1 MIIFKIVKV
10 ICTILFGLLYR
21 VEVKGIENIPKEG
34 GAVICANHRGQL
46 DMFFMGYKLKRMIH
60 YMAKQELFKNP
71 VLRFLLTRVGAF
83 PVNRHTADLTSIRT
97 ALRLLS
103 EGELVGVFP
112 EGTRVKKSK
121 MRNIKIK
128 PGAVMLAVNAGVDI
142 IPVSISGSYKPFS
155 NVKVIFHKPVDPKI
169 FKESASD
176 NSKEFQNIAE
186 HIMDLIYSHVQE

>member
-1 MIIFKIVKV
+1 MIIFKLANIICAIV
-10 ICTILFGLLYR
+10 FGLFYKVDIR
-21 VEVKGIENIPKEG
+21 GIENVPRKG

-60 YMAKQELFKNP
+60 YMAKEELFRNP

-112 EGTRVKKSK
+112 EGTRVKRGKI
-121 MRNIKIK
+121 RNVKIK

-155 NVKVIFHKPVDPKI
+155 KVSVIFHKPVDPR
-169 FKESASD
+169 EYNQNVSE
-176 NSKEFQNIAE
+176 NSKEFQSIAE